1 VVRAAPLASLV
12 LALVALAVGCQDR
25 AASPVPKRVVSLS
38 PNTTEAMFAIGA
50 GHALVGRSA
59 HCDYPAD
66 AQKLP
71 SVGGYAD
78 PNIEMVLS
86 LEPDLV
92 ISERGPAGPALEER
106 LRGHGIATFFPA
118 TDSIA
123 DVQKMLLDLGARFG
137 AEARARELTEAMQA
151 RIDRI
156 EAWAK
161 KKKSPTIVMVF
172 DTSPL
177 FVAGPGSYPDELLRI
192 AGGKN
197 LIDRGGK
204 WPTIDVERLL
214 ALDPDV
220 IVDAVVMEGESGK
233 SSRLVKAPG
242 FSELRAVKERRVRR
256 LRNDAPLRPG
266 PRLADGLWELAH
278 AVHGEE
284 PPK

>member
-1 VVRAAPLASLV
+1 
-12 LALVALAVGCQDR
+12 
-25 AASPVPKRVVSLS
+25 
-38 PNTTEAMFAIGA
+38 
-50 GHALVGRSA
+50 
-59 HCDYPAD
+59 
-66 AQKLP
+66 
-71 SVGGYAD
+71 
-78 PNIEMVLS
+78 
-86 LEPDLV
+86 
-92 ISERGPAGPALEER
+92 
-106 LRGHGIATFFPA
+106 
-118 TDSIA
+118 
-123 DVQKMLLDLGARFG
+123 
-137 AEARARELTEAMQA
+137 
-151 RIDRI
+151 
-156 EAWAK
+156 
-161 KKKSPTIVMVF
+161 MVF